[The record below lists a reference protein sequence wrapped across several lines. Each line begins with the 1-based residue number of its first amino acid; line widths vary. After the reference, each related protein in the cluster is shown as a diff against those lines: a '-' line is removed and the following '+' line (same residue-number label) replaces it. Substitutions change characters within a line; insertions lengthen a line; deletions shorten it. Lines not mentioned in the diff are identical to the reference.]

1 MPYSVSSKGQVTLPL
16 EIRRR
21 LGIKPGDKVDFPV
34 KDGTVTV
41 VPARGE
47 ENPFEEWIGA
57 FPAFKSRQEILDHYS
72 DLRDDEGRKE
82 DLAEIRASMKLNSK

>member
-16 EIRRR
+16 AIRKR
-21 LGIKPGDKVDFPV
+21 LGIKAGDKVDFPV

-41 VPARGE
+41 VPVRGKE
-47 ENPFEEWIGA
+47 DPFMDQIGA

-72 DLRDDEGRKE
+72 DLRDDEDRKA
-82 DLAEIRASMKLNSK
+82 DLKEIAESMKLNAR